1 MKIQHGDLKQIS
13 YGEFGVLL
21 EKITHSIS
29 EYFNDRDQK
38 IDLIVPILRSGMITA
53 LHISSKLK
61 ITNLMPAQYK
71 FVYSPK
77 EKLVKKFEFPRL
89 HFEIPQNGNILIVD
103 SNTVFG
109 GTAKSVISDT
119 KKNFPQA
126 HIFFASANLDQSLVG
141 FEGIEQ
147 VFFGQLSNERR
158 LISAEEAS
166 ARNVDNRVIIFPWED
181 LEEQWSEISASQDQA
196 E

>member
-1 MKIQHGDLKQIS
+1 MKIQHSDLKQIS
-13 YGEFGVLL
+13 YDEFAVLL
-21 EKITHSIS
+21 DKITHSIT
-29 EYFNDRDQK
+29 EYFSDRDRK

-71 FVYSPK
+71 YDYFPK
-77 EKLVKKFEFPRL
+77 EKLVKKIEFPKL
-89 HFEIPQNGNILIVD
+89 NFEVPPNGNILIVD

-119 KKNFPQA
+119 KKVFPQA
-126 HIFFASANLDQSLVG
+126 HLYFASANLDQSLVKL
-141 FEGIEQ
+141 EGVEQ
-147 VFFGQLSNERR
+147 VFYGQLSNERKF
-158 LISAEEAS
+158 LSAEEAS